1 MECQEN
7 YLLDEIKNIL
17 VVNELNVT
25 PINFFFGV
33 LFLLHLK
40 DMLHKQK
47 YKAKISFRN
56 HSETE
61 L

>member
-1 MECQEN
+1 MMECQEN

-40 DMLHKQK
+40 DMLHKAEIQ
-47 YKAKISFRN
+47 S
-56 HSETE
+56 
-61 L
+61 

>member
-40 DMLHKQK
+40 DMLHKAEIQ
-47 YKAKISFRN
+47 S
-56 HSETE
+56 
-61 L
+61 